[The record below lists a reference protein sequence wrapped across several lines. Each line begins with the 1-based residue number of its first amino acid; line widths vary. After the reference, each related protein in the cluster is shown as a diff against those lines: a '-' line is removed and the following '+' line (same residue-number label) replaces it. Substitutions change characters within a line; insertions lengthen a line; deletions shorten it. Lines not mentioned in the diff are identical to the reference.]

1 MEDELNQIYR
11 ELGLR
16 NLLTELGIN
25 ANAMYSGN
33 DNEKVLFYNAN
44 KTIPLADGLLD
55 LNIGIQGDNI
65 NVPYFKDSNLDVN
78 RVGISNAP
86 NNPILGGLLEL
97 IYRPELQRQEEE
109 FLLNYIKKN
118 NLKKKI
124 FLVGYV
130 ENLFPVMNQS
140 KGFILSSLW
149 EDTGFVLI

>member
-1 MEDELNQIYR
+1 MDDELNQIYR

-55 LNIGIQGDNI
+55 LNIGIQGDNT

-97 IYRPELQRQEEE
+97 IYKPELQRQEEE
-109 FLLNYIKKN
+109 ILLNYRRP
-118 NLKKKI
+118 
-124 FLVGYV
+124 F
-130 ENLFPVMNQS
+130 
-140 KGFILSSLW
+140 
-149 EDTGFVLI
+149 